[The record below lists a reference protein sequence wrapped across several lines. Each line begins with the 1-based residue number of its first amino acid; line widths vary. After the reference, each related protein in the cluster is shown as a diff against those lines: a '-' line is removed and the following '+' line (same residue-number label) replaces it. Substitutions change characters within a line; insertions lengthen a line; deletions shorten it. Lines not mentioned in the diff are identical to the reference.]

1 MTSALVDASSAQHW
15 QVSGSGQQFRLG
27 VTSNAVKQKKRHP
40 RVSSAVTPI
49 ELQPAGRV
57 TVDLTRTEAA
67 AMWVQCAMAWAC
79 AVVCDASASINPA
92 CCVRA

>member
-1 MTSALVDASSAQHW
+1 MTSALVDASSALHW
-15 QVSGSGQQFRLG
+15 QVSGSGQQSRLG

-49 ELQPAGRV
+49 ELQPARRV

-67 AMWVQCAMAWAC
+67 AMWVQCTMAC